1 MVRRSLLLKIGLSVS
16 LVFFACVPITLM
28 VGHHLK
34 QQGRN
39 ESIRNFV
46 TPQIVAI
53 GQEVERILDG
63 RPPSAEQLADLERD
77 TRHHLR
83 FVPWEAV
90 TEYPEALK
98 SQAVLVD
105 VRPIREGST
114 HWLRLE
120 AAGRPFGALELKPTR
135 RQGPRA
141 RPLMPPDMP
150 TMGRVE
156 PPPFEFK
163 APPNGPPP
171 RLPPPGPGLSE
182 FAFLWLALLG
192 LAIVPPLWLWVIR
205 PLRGMVAVARR
216 LGAGDLDTEVPVRRN
231 DEFGELERAFESMRV
246 ELRRA
251 IHQRERLLTDVS
263 HEIRGPLTR
272 MTLALPL
279 LQQEGAPSTLTDLFS
294 RELKAANDM
303 LGDVLAL
310 ARGKSPAALQLSGVD
325 LAAIAR
331 DLIDERR
338 IVAQQAELSL
348 TANLLSAPMQGDER
362 LLARAMGN
370 LLDNALKYTEKGGSI
385 VVSTG
390 EEDGRVFFSVQDDGP
405 GIADAHLPFIFE
417 PFYRPD
423 DSRSR
428 ETGGTGLGLSI
439 VRGIAENH
447 GGTATLDATLGRGTT
462 ATMSFPGLT
471 A

>member
-1 MVRRSLLLKIGLSVS
+1 MRRSLVLKMGLSVS

-39 ESIRNFV
+39 ESIRNFI
-46 TPQIVAI
+46 TPQIAAI

-63 RPPSAEQLADLERD
+63 RPPLPGQLADLERI
-77 TRHHLR
+77 THHHLR
-83 FVPWEAV
+83 FVPWEAAS
-90 TEYPEALK
+90 TYPEALK
-98 SQAVLVD
+98 TGALLVD
-105 VRPIREGST
+105 DRPIREGTT
-114 HWLRLE
+114 HWIRLE
-120 AAGRPFGALELKPTR
+120 AAGRPFGALEVKPTWL
-135 RQGPRA
+135 QGPRA
-141 RPLMPPDMP
+141 RSPILPAMP
-150 TMGRVE
+150 TLSKDG
-156 PPPFEFK
+156 
-163 APPNGPPP
+163 PP

-182 FAFLWLALLG
+182 FALLWLSLLG
-192 LAIVPPLWLWVIR
+192 LAIVPPLWFWVIR
-205 PLRGMVAVARR
+205 PLRAMVAVARR
-216 LGAGDLDTEVPVRRN
+216 LGKGDLDTEISVRRS
-231 DEFGELERAFESMRV
+231 DEFGELERAFEGMRV

-251 IHQRERLLTDVS
+251 IQQRERLLTDVS

-279 LQQEGAPSTLTDLFS
+279 LQQEGAPSAITELFS
-294 RELKAANDM
+294 RELKAADEM

-310 ARGKSPAALQLSGVD
+310 ARGKSPAALQLQQVD

-331 DLIDERR
+331 KLLDERL
-338 IVAQQAELSL
+338 IVAQQAELNV
-348 TANLLSAPMQGDER
+348 TASLLSAPMLGDER

-385 VVSTG
+385 IVSTR
-390 EEDGRVFFSVQDDGP
+390 EEDGRVCFSVRDDGP

-428 ETGGTGLGLSI
+428 ETGGTGLGLAI

-447 GGTATLDATLGRGTT
+447 GGTATLDAKLGRGTT
-462 ATMSFPGLT
+462 ATLFFVGLK